1 MVEVMSFR
9 GRMGIRL
16 GGPTYISPLLSLVS
30 LSLFLPPP
38 PFLPHAIPLNFSSLL
53 QFSNEKKLVGKS
65 WTDSYINLQTSHGT
79 AQGERER

>member
-1 MVEVMSFR
+1 
-9 GRMGIRL
+9 MGIRL
-16 GGPTYISPLLSLVS
+16 GGPTYISPLLSPVS
-30 LSLFLPPP
+30 LSLSLSLALSPFLPPP
-38 PFLPHAIPLNFSSLL
+38 PLLPHAIPLNFSSLL

>member
-1 MVEVMSFR
+1 MSFR

-16 GGPTYISPLLSLVS
+16 GGPTYILPLIFLSFPLSLS
-30 LSLFLPPP
+30 PSPTSS
-38 PFLPHAIPLNFSSLL
+38 LPHAIPLNFSSLL